1 MIGIIGSGLSGLTAA
16 KVLDEQGIDF
26 RILEASDQ
34 IGGRIK
40 SDKQDGY
47 TFDHGF
53 QVLLTS
59 YPQVKKHLNLEKLG
73 IKTFAPGARI
83 FDGQNFHVISDPMR
97 DPSKIFE
104 TLFAP
109 SKTLKDALK
118 TLSLRTKQG
127 KKNLQTIDY
136 LREFGFSEQFI
147 NSFFKP
153 FFSGVFLEKE
163 LRTPSN
169 YFSFLFNRFS
179 EGYASVPRGGMQA
192 IPHQLCEN
200 FQDKIQLNAR
210 VEHIEENADNTVVK
224 LADGTTLLFDKVII
238 AVEAPA
244 LKKFFPDMELNTKAR
259 VVTTVYYKAPQSA
272 FSDTYLFLNGSGKG
286 RVNHIAFLSDVNPEY
301 SPDGSNL
308 ISVNLLDVENV
319 DPNEVLDEI
328 KSWNQFETKNWSFL
342 KTYPIFYAQPDEFY
356 QGQFNKDSNRILF
369 AGDFTE
375 TPSIEGAMAS
385 GEKAALKV

>member
-83 FDGQNFHVISDPMR
+83 FDGKKFHVISDPMR

-127 KKNLQTIDY
+127 KKNLQTI
-136 LREFGFSEQFI
+136 
-147 NSFFKP
+147 
-153 FFSGVFLEKE
+153 
-163 LRTPSN
+163 
-169 YFSFLFNRFS
+169 LF
-179 EGYASVPRGGMQA
+179 V
-192 IPHQLCEN
+192 IVWEN
-200 FQDKIQLNAR
+200 
-210 VEHIEENADNTVVK
+210 
-224 LADGTTLLFDKVII
+224 
-238 AVEAPA
+238 
-244 LKKFFPDMELNTKAR
+244 
-259 VVTTVYYKAPQSA
+259 
-272 FSDTYLFLNGSGKG
+272 
-286 RVNHIAFLSDVNPEY
+286 
-301 SPDGSNL
+301 
-308 ISVNLLDVENV
+308 
-319 DPNEVLDEI
+319 
-328 KSWNQFETKNWSFL
+328 
-342 KTYPIFYAQPDEFY
+342 
-356 QGQFNKDSNRILF
+356 
-369 AGDFTE
+369 
-375 TPSIEGAMAS
+375 
-385 GEKAALKV
+385 